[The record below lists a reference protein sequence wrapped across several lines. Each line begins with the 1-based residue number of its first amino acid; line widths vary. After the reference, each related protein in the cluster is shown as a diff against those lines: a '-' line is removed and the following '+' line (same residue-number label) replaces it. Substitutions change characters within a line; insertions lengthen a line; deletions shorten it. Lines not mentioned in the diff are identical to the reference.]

1 MKNYMIYTLGLFM
14 LSLAIPS
21 LARAQQN
28 SNQGIVAVG
37 GETVLVLRAA
47 SSGMSIKQR
56 VDAVQ
61 ERLVTILSAP
71 KLGMSDI
78 VKQPLKG
85 NTYQITVKGHLL
97 VTVTTQDA
105 AVNKT
110 TTRKLADIWLEHLR
124 KVLPQLNAKPNPNM
138 ENK

>member
-1 MKNYMIYTLGLFM
+1 MKNYMIYTLGLIL
-14 LSLAIPS
+14 LSFAIPS
-21 LARAQQN
+21 LAKAGQ
-28 SNQGIVAVG
+28 SSDQGIVAVG
-37 GETVLVLRAA
+37 GETVLVLHAA
-47 SSGMSIKQR
+47 SGGMTIKQR

-71 KLGMSDI
+71 RLGMRDI
-78 VKQPLKG
+78 VKEPLKG
-85 NTYQITVKGHLL
+85 NAYQITVKGHLL
-97 VTVTTQDA
+97 VTVTAQDA